1 MGLPPSPGDQKRLVG
16 MAVFLSLLFCLLIV
30 RFYQIQIV
38 EGAHWTQIALSQHQ
52 YVIDEPFRR
61 GAFFSNT
68 SIKKGHPEAPQPFVM
83 DIPKFHLHVDADA
96 IPSSVKENMG
106 EELAG
111 LLKLSKEEKRALKKE
126 LEKKSR
132 SRRLASFL
140 DRAKR
145 SEIAEWWSGFAKRE
159 KIVRNGIFFLSDYQR
174 SYPFGSM
181 LGAVLHTVQ
190 AEKDPKT
197 EQAIPTGGLEL
208 YLQSY
213 LKGKKGK
220 RQRMRSPS
228 HPLDLGTL
236 LEAPQDG
243 ADVYLTI
250 HHYLQAIAEA
260 ELAKGV
266 QAVKAKGGWAVLM
279 DPSNGE
285 ILALAQ
291 VPSFHPGRYREYY
304 NDPNWKEYTK
314 VKAVTD
320 CFEPASIFKPITV
333 ATCLIASE
341 ELVKQ
346 GKPPILTPEEWLA
359 TTNGWFPGRS
369 TPLKDGRTHRFLNL
383 DLALQKSSNIF
394 MGRAA
399 HRLMEVMGPS
409 WYRNTLVQQ
418 FHFGEKTGVELPA
431 ESQGLVPTPGKVH
444 PNGSLEWSKPT
455 PYSLAIG
462 HNVLVNSLQMVRAYA
477 IIANGGFDVQ
487 PHLIRKIVRK
497 APGGTEEILVDK
509 STLGKGK
516 QVMSPKVAA
525 RVLRALKFS
534 TKEGGTSKRAD
545 IPGYTEGGKSGT
557 SEKILD
563 GQYSKDHYIS
573 SFVGVAPAKNP
584 RFVLLVSIDD
594 PEKKFIPGAGKQH
607 HGGICAAPVF
617 REIAL
622 KTLQF
627 LGVAPDDPYGYPVG
641 DPRRDPKK
649 ADWAFEVSGLKEEYK
664 KRNGGE

>member
-1 MGLPPSPGDQKRLVG
+1 MTSPIEPSDRKRLVA

-38 EGAHWTQIALSQHQ
+38 EGPHWTGVALSQHQ
-52 YVIDEPFRR
+52 YVMDEPFIR

-68 SIKKGHPEAPQPFVM
+68 SIKQGHPEEPQPFVI
-83 DIPKFHLHVDADA
+83 DVPKFHLHVDSDS
-96 IPSSVKENMG
+96 IPASAKEKMG
-106 EELAG
+106 DELSQQ
-111 LLKLSKEEKRALKKE
+111 LKLSGEAKRALKKE
-126 LEKKSR
+126 LFRKSR
-132 SRRLASFL
+132 SRRIASFL
-140 DRAKR
+140 DRKAR
-145 SEIAEWWSGFAKRE
+145 NEIGEWWSQFSKRE
-159 KIVRNGIFFLSDYQR
+159 KIVRNGIFFLTDYQR

-190 AEKDPKT
+190 AEKDPLT
-197 EQAIPTGGLEL
+197 QQAIPTGGLEL
-208 YLQSY
+208 YLQPY

-220 RQRMRSPS
+220 RQRVRSPS
-228 HPLDLGTL
+228 HSLDLGTV
-236 LEAPQDG
+236 LEAPEHG

-250 HHYLQAIAEA
+250 NHYLQAIAEA

-266 QAVKAKGGWAVLM
+266 QAVNAKGGWAVLM

-291 VPSFHPGRYREYY
+291 VPSFHPGRYQEYY
-304 NDPNWKEYTK
+304 NDPAWKEYTK

-333 ATCLIASE
+333 ATCLVASE
-341 ELVKQ
+341 ELAQK
-346 GKPPILTPEEWLA
+346 GKAPILTPEEWLP
-359 TTNGWFPGRS
+359 TSNGWFPGRS
-369 TPLKDGRTHRFLNL
+369 TPLKDGRTHRSLNL
-383 DLALQKSSNIF
+383 DLALQKSSNVF

-399 HRLMEVMGPS
+399 QRLIETMGPG
-409 WYRNTLVQQ
+409 WYRNALVSL
-418 FHFGEKTGVELPA
+418 FHFGEKTGIELPA
-431 ESQGLVPTPGKVH
+431 ESQGLVPTPGKIH
-444 PNGSLEWSKPT
+444 PNGTLEWSKPT

-477 IIANGGFDVQ
+477 ILANGGLDVQ
-487 PHLIRKIVRK
+487 PHLVRKIVRRSNEGK
-497 APGGTEEILVDK
+497 EEVLVDK
-509 STLGKGK
+509 TAPLKGR
-516 QVMSPKVAA
+516 QLVSPKVAN
-525 RVLRALKFS
+525 RVLKAMKYS

-557 SEKILD
+557 SEKILN

-594 PEKKFIPGAGKQH
+594 PEKKFIPGVGKQY
-607 HGGICAAPVF
+607 HGGVCAAPVF

-622 KTLQF
+622 KALQF

-641 DPRRDPKK
+641 DPRRDSKR
-649 ADWAFEVSGLKEEYK
+649 ADWIAEVTQLKEEYK